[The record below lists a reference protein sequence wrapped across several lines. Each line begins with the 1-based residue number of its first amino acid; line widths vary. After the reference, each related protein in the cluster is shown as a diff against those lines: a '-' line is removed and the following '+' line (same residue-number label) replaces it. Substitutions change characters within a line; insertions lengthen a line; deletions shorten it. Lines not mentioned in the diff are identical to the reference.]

1 MPLTRADILGRK
13 MANAMHVDYSRRS
26 SAWIGTVEGVPRL
39 GVARGV
45 ENGAAFQR
53 WYVDGKPLRDL
64 ELALA
69 VLNGDK
75 TLERAMAETEHPA
88 PARKISIA
96 AQLAEAD
103 YELAQRKLVY
113 PRIASKTPSRRS
125 ELDMH
130 TERML
135 AVRATL
141 VWLADNEA
149 VIKHRL
155 GESG

>member
-1 MPLTRADILGRK
+1 MPLTRADIIGRK
-13 MANAMHVDYSRRS
+13 MVGAMHIDYSRRS
-26 SAWIGTVEGVPRL
+26 SAWIGTVEGIPRL
-39 GVARGV
+39 GVARGT
-45 ENGAAFQR
+45 ENGAGFQR

-75 TLERAMAETEHPA
+75 TLERAVAETEHPK
-88 PARKISIA
+88 PARKISIE
-96 AQLAEAD
+96 AQIAEVD
-103 YELAQRKLVY
+103 YELAQRKQVY

-135 AVRATL
+135 AVRFTL
-141 VWLADNEA
+141 AWLAENEL
-149 VIKHRL
+149 VIKQRL
-155 GESG
+155 GE